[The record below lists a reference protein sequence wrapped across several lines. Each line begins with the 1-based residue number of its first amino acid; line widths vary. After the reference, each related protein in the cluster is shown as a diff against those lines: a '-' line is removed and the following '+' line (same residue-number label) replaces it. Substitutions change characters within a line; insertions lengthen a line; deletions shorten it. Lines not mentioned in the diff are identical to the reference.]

1 MRKFFLYVASVA
13 VAALACPVTAQT
25 LSSPGDSLVDE
36 GYAQSAVLTGSVEKI
51 TEDQMNKKQVTN
63 PLDAINGRV
72 AGLTVQKSN
81 NGVAA
86 MNAVRVRGT
95 TSLTGGNDP
104 LIIVD
109 GVFGDLSTLSSIYPA
124 DIESFTILKDA
135 TETAQYGS
143 RGASGVIEVLTK
155 KGSKGAAS
163 VSYNASFSINSVYKN
178 LNMLKA
184 DDYRTVLKNE
194 GLMLIDKGHDTD
206 WQKQIQQT
214 AFLQDHHVA
223 FMGGGDASGYR
234 VSLGYMEHNGVILH
248 EKMRNFTSN
257 MSMYQ
262 HMFNNFLKI
271 DLGMFGNIQKN
282 VTSVY
287 DVQKTFYSAACWNPT
302 FAPSKNEDGGYDGF
316 TYANQ
321 INHPLALMDSRTQD
335 KTVHISTHG
344 KLTFNLSK
352 SWHLSLFG
360 AYSHNE
366 VETSQFLPTSIWA
379 HGQAYKGTKKTES
392 LLGNVVL
399 TFDKHFDNH
408 HLNVL
413 ALGEAQRDIYTGFF
427 TTTTNFSTNDM
438 GFNSI
443 QAGAL
448 TLWEGTGSYRED
460 PSLVAFMGR
469 ISYDY
474 LGRYSIT
481 ATGRA
486 DGSSKFGSGQK
497 WGFFPSVSA
506 AWTLSEEPW
515 LRQVSW
521 LDNLKCRVGYGL
533 AGNLGGIDSYM
544 SHNWLQP
551 TGVVPVG
558 NAAAVALGTL
568 RNANPDLKWEVKH
581 TFNTGLDASF
591 WSNRLIASV
600 DFYTSKTTDM
610 LYLYNVS
617 VPPFAY
623 NKLLDNLGSMRNSG
637 VEIALGI
644 TPFATAD
651 MELNINAN
659 VAYQKNKLLSLSGYY
674 NDYYLEAPAY
684 VDIASL
690 NGAGFHGGYNHIVYQ
705 IVGQPLGVFYLPHC
719 NGLVKSA
726 EDANAY
732 VYSIEDLDGDGVIDI
747 ANGKDRQ
754 VCGQAVPKVLL
765 GSNFSFRYKQWD
777 VSLQLNGAFGHKI
790 YNGTSLTYMNMNS
803 LPGYNVLAKA
813 PERNIHDQ
821 IATDY
826 WLERGDYLNLDYLT
840 LGWNVPLSS
849 SVTKYVK
856 RLRLSLTVNNLA
868 TITSYSGLTP
878 MINSSAINSTI
889 GVDDKNVYPVSRTY
903 TLSVSINF

>member
-1 MRKFFLYVASVA
+1 
-13 VAALACPVTAQT
+13 
-25 LSSPGDSLVDE
+25 
-36 GYAQSAVLTGSVEKI
+36 
-51 TEDQMNKKQVTN
+51 
-63 PLDAINGRV
+63 
-72 AGLTVQKSN
+72 
-81 NGVAA
+81 
-86 MNAVRVRGT
+86 
-95 TSLTGGNDP
+95 
-104 LIIVD
+104 
-109 GVFGDLSTLSSIYPA
+109 
-124 DIESFTILKDA
+124 
-135 TETAQYGS
+135 
-143 RGASGVIEVLTK
+143 
-155 KGSKGAAS
+155 
-163 VSYNASFSINSVYKN
+163 
-178 LNMLKA
+178 
-184 DDYRTVLKNE
+184 
-194 GLMLIDKGHDTD
+194 
-206 WQKQIQQT
+206 
-214 AFLQDHHVA
+214 
-223 FMGGGDASGYR
+223 
-234 VSLGYMEHNGVILH
+234 
-248 EKMRNFTSN
+248 
-257 MSMYQ
+257 
-262 HMFNNFLKI
+262 
-271 DLGMFGNIQKN
+271 
-282 VTSVY
+282 
-287 DVQKTFYSAACWNPT
+287 
-302 FAPSKNEDGGYDGF
+302 
-316 TYANQ
+316 
-321 INHPLALMDSRTQD
+321 
-335 KTVHISTHG
+335 
-344 KLTFNLSK
+344 
-352 SWHLSLFG
+352 
-360 AYSHNE
+360 
-366 VETSQFLPTSIWA
+366 
-379 HGQAYKGTKKTES
+379 
-392 LLGNVVL
+392 
-399 TFDKHFDNH
+399 
-408 HLNVL
+408 
-413 ALGEAQRDIYTGFF
+413 IYTGFF

>member
-1 MRKFFLYVASVA
+1 MKKTLLCLASVA
-13 VAALACPVTAQT
+13 IAVMACPGIAQT
-25 LSSPGDSLVDE
+25 HSLPTDSLAE
-36 GYAQSAVLTGSVEKI
+36 GSYAKLTAMGGSAEVI
-51 TEDQMNKKQVTN
+51 TEGQMNKKQVTN
-63 PLDAINGRV
+63 PLDAISGRV

-124 DIESFTILKDA
+124 DIESFTIMKDA

-143 RGASGVIEVLTK
+143 RGASGVIEVTTK
-155 KGSKGAAS
+155 KGAKGAAS

-178 LNMLKA
+178 LDMLPA
-184 DDYRTVLKNE
+184 DAYRSVFKNA
-194 GLMLIDKGHDTD
+194 GLMLIDKGYNTN
-206 WQKQIQQT
+206 WQKEIQQT
-214 AFLQDHHVA
+214 GFMQDHHVA

-234 VSLGYMEHNGVILH
+234 VSLGFMDHKGVILH
-248 EKMRNFTSN
+248 ENMRNFTSN

-262 HMFNNFLKI
+262 YMFEKFLKI
-271 DLGMFGNIQKN
+271 DLGMFGNFQKN
-282 VTSVY
+282 MTSVY

-302 FAPSKNEDGGYDGF
+302 FAPSKNADGGYDGF

-344 KLTFNLSK
+344 KLTFDLSK
-352 SWHLSLFG
+352 EWRLTLFG

-379 HGQAYKGTKKTES
+379 HGQAYKGSKKTES

-399 TFDKHFDNH
+399 TFDKHFNDH
-408 HLNVL
+408 HLNAL
-413 ALGEAQRDIYTGFF
+413 ALGEVQRDVYTGFY

-448 TLWEGTGSYRED
+448 TLWEGTGSYREV
-460 PSLVAFMGR
+460 PSLASFMGR
-469 ISYDY
+469 VGYDY
-474 LGRYSIT
+474 MNRYSVTVT
-481 ATGRA
+481 ARG
-486 DGSSKFGSGQK
+486 DGSSKFGDNRK

-515 LRQVSW
+515 LRDASW
-521 LDNLKCRVGYGL
+521 LENLKWRVGYGL

-544 SHNWLQP
+544 SYNWLLP

-558 NAAAVALGTL
+558 ESAAVALGSL
-568 RNANPDLKWEVKH
+568 RNANPDLKWEVKR
-581 TFNTGLDASF
+581 TFNTGIDAAF
-591 WSNRLIASV
+591 WGNRLIASV
-600 DFYTSKTTDM
+600 DVYTSKTTDM
-610 LYLYNVS
+610 LYMYNVS

-637 VEIALGI
+637 VEVSLGV
-644 TPFATAD
+644 TPLATRD

-659 VAYQKNKLLSLSGYY
+659 IAYQSNKLLSLSGYY
-674 NDYYLEAPAY
+674 NDYYLEAPTY
-684 VDIASL
+684 VDLASL

-719 NGLVKSA
+719 TGLKKNENGGYTYA
-726 EDANAY
+726 IA
-732 VYSIEDLDGDGVIDI
+732 DLDGDGIIDI

-777 VSLQLNGAFGHKI
+777 ISLQMNGAFGHKI

-803 LPGYNVLAKA
+803 LPGYNVLSKA
-813 PERNIHDQ
+813 PEANIQDQ
-821 IATDY
+821 TATDY
-826 WLERGDYLNLDYLT
+826 WLERGDYLNFDYLT
-840 LGWNVPLSS
+840 VGWNIPLGGN
-849 SVTKYVK
+849 VAKYVK
-856 RLRLSLTVNNLA
+856 RLRLSFTVNNLA

-878 MINSSAINSTI
+878 MINSSAMNSTI
-889 GVDDKNVYPVSRTY
+889 GVDDKNVYPVARTY
-903 TLSVSINF
+903 TLSVGINF

>member
-1 MRKFFLYVASVA
+1 MRKLLLCLVSVTIASFSH
-13 VAALACPVTAQT
+13 
-25 LSSPGDSLVDE
+25 LSTGQSLPADSLTE
-36 GYAQSAVLTGSVEKI
+36 AGYASSALLTGAAERI

-143 RGASGVIEVLTK
+143 RGASGVIEVTTK
-155 KGSKGAAS
+155 KGTKGAAS
-163 VSYNASFSINSVYKN
+163 VSYNASFSFNSVYKN

-184 DDYRTVLKNE
+184 ADYRTVLKNA
-194 GLMLIDKGHDTD
+194 GLMLIDKDYDTD

-262 HMFNNFLKI
+262 NMFNNFLKI

-302 FAPSKNEDGGYDGF
+302 YAPFKNEDGGYDGF

-352 SWHLSLFG
+352 SWRLSLFG

-379 HGQAYKGTKKTES
+379 HGQAYKGTRKTES
-392 LLGNVVL
+392 LLGNAAL
-399 TFDKHFDNH
+399 TFDRRFNEH

-413 ALGEAQRDIYTGFF
+413 ALGEVQRDIYTGFY
-427 TTTTNFSTNDM
+427 TTTTNFSTNEL

-443 QAGAL
+443 QEGAL

-469 ISYDY
+469 VSYDY

-481 ATGRA
+481 ASARA
-486 DGSSKFGSGQK
+486 DGSSKFGTGNK

-521 LDNLKCRVGYGL
+521 LDNLKWRVGYGL

-544 SHNWLQP
+544 SYNWLQP
-551 TGVVPVG
+551 TGIVPVG
-558 NAAAVALGTL
+558 EVAAVALGTL

-581 TFNTGLDASF
+581 IFNTGLDAGF
-591 WSNRLIASV
+591 WGNRLIASI

-659 VAYQKNKLLSLSGYY
+659 VTYQKNKLLSLSGYY

-705 IVGQPLGVFYLPHC
+705 IVGQPLGVFYLPHST
-719 NGLVKSA
+719 GLAKNEKGESIYA
-726 EDANAY
+726 
-732 VYSIEDLDGDGVIDI
+732 IEDLDGDGVIDL

-777 VSLQLNGAFGHKI
+777 VSLQMNGAFGHKI

-813 PERNIHDQ
+813 PESNIKDQ
-821 IATDY
+821 TATDY
-826 WLERGDYLNLDYLT
+826 WLERGDYLNFDYLT
-840 LGWNVPLSS
+840 LGWNVPLGS

>member
-1 MRKFFLYVASVA
+1 MRKTFLCLASVA
-13 VAALACPVTAQT
+13 IAAIACPMAAQT
-25 LSSPGDSLVDE
+25 LSPPADSVADA
-36 GYAQSAVLTGSVEKI
+36 GYAEKALLTGAAERI

-63 PLDAINGRV
+63 PLEAINGRV

-124 DIESFTILKDA
+124 DIESFTIMKDA

-143 RGASGVIEVLTK
+143 RGASGVIEVTTK

-163 VSYNASFSINSVYKN
+163 VSYNASFSINAVYKN
-178 LNMLKA
+178 LDMLEA
-184 DDYRTVLKNE
+184 NAYRSVLKNS
-194 GLMLIDKGHDTD
+194 GLMLIDKGYNTN
-206 WQKQIQQT
+206 WQKEIQQVG
-214 AFLQDHHVA
+214 FMQDHHVA

-262 HMFNNFLKI
+262 NMFDNFLKI
-271 DLGMFGNIQKN
+271 DLGMFGNFQKN
-282 VTSVY
+282 MTSIY

-302 FAPSKNEDGGYDGF
+302 FAPFKNEDGGYDGF

-352 SWHLSLFG
+352 DWHLSLFG

-392 LLGNVVL
+392 LLGNAVL
-399 TFDKHFDNH
+399 TFDKRYDDH

-413 ALGEAQRDIYTGFF
+413 AMGEVQRDIYTGFY

-460 PSLVAFMGR
+460 PSLAAFMGR
-469 ISYDY
+469 VGYDY
-474 LGRYSIT
+474 KNRYSLT
-481 ATGRA
+481 ATARA
-486 DGSSKFGSGQK
+486 DGSSKFGDGRK

-506 AWTLSEEPW
+506 AWTLSEESW
-515 LRQVSW
+515 LRDAAW
-521 LDNLKCRVGYGL
+521 LDNLKWRIGYGL

-544 SHNWLQP
+544 SYNWLLP
-551 TGVVPVG
+551 TGIVPVG
-558 NAAAVALGTL
+558 EAAAVALGSL

-581 TFNTGLDASF
+581 TFNTGFDAAF
-591 WSNRLIASV
+591 WGNRLIASV

-610 LYLYNVS
+610 LYMYNVS

-637 VEIALGI
+637 VEVALGI
-644 TPFATAD
+644 TPLTTRD

-659 VAYQKNKLLSLSGYY
+659 VTYQYNKLLSLSGYY
-674 NDYYLEAPAY
+674 NDYYLEAPTY
-684 VDIASL
+684 VDLASL

-719 NGLVKSA
+719 TGLTKN
-726 EDANAY
+726 EKGG
-732 VYSIEDLDGDGVIDI
+732 YSYAVADLDGDGIIDI

-777 VSLQLNGAFGHKI
+777 ISLQMNGAFGHKI

-803 LPGYNVLAKA
+803 LPGYNVLSKA
-813 PERNIHDQ
+813 PEANIQDQ
-821 IATDY
+821 TATDY
-826 WLERGDYLNLDYLT
+826 WLERGDYLNFDYLT
-840 LGWNVPLSS
+840 LGWNIPLSS
-849 SVTKYVK
+849 KVAKYVK
-856 RLRLSLTVNNLA
+856 RLRLSFTVNNLA

-878 MINSSAINSTI
+878 MINSSAMNSTI
-889 GVDDKNVYPVSRTY
+889 GVDDKNVYPVARTY
-903 TLSVSINF
+903 TLSVGINF

>member
-1 MRKFFLYVASVA
+1 MRKSLFFLVSVTIA
-13 VAALACPVTAQT
+13 TITHLSTGQT
-25 LSSPGDSLVDE
+25 LPGDSVADV
-36 GYAQSAVLTGSVEKI
+36 GYAKSAVLSGSVDRI

-143 RGASGVIEVLTK
+143 RGASGVIEVSTK

-163 VSYNASFSINSVYKN
+163 VSYNASFSFNSVYKN
-178 LNMLKA
+178 LDMLSA
-184 DDYRTVLKNE
+184 DAYRGVLKNA
-194 GLMLIDKGHDTD
+194 GLMLIDKGYNTN
-206 WQKQIQQT
+206 WQKVIQQT
-214 AFLQDHHVA
+214 GFMQDHHVA

-234 VSLGYMEHNGVILH
+234 VSLGFMDHKGVILH
-248 EKMRNFTSN
+248 ENMRNFTSN

-262 HMFNNFLKI
+262 YMFNNFLKI
-271 DLGMFGNIQKN
+271 DLGMFGNFQKN
-282 VTSVY
+282 MTSVY

-352 SWHLSLFG
+352 DWNLSLFG

-392 LLGNVVL
+392 LLGNAVL
-399 TFDKHFDNH
+399 TYDHYFNEH

-413 ALGEAQRDIYTGFF
+413 ALGEVQRDIYTGFY

-443 QAGAL
+443 QEGAL

-460 PSLVAFMGR
+460 PSLAAFMGR
-469 ISYDY
+469 VGYDY

-481 ATGRA
+481 ATARA
-486 DGSSKFGSGQK
+486 DGSSKFGKGDK

-515 LRQVSW
+515 LREATW
-521 LDNLKCRVGYGL
+521 LDNLKWRVGYGL

-551 TGVVPVG
+551 IGIVPVG
-558 NAAAVALGTL
+558 EAAAVALGSL

-637 VEIALGI
+637 VEVALGV
-644 TPFATAD
+644 TPLATRD

-659 VAYQKNKLLSLSGYY
+659 ITYQYNKLLSLSGYY
-674 NDYYLEAPAY
+674 NDYYLEAPTY
-684 VDIASL
+684 VDLASL

-719 NGLVKSA
+719 TGLKKNENGG
-726 EDANAY
+726 
-732 VYSIEDLDGDGVIDI
+732 YSYGIADLDGDGVIDI

-777 VSLQLNGAFGHKI
+777 VSLQMNGAFGHKI

-803 LPGYNVLAKA
+803 LPGYNVLSKA
-813 PERNIHDQ
+813 PEANIQDQ
-821 IATDY
+821 TATDY
-826 WLERGDYLNLDYLT
+826 WLERGDYLNFDYLT
-840 LGWNVPLSS
+840 LGWNVPLSA

-856 RLRLSLTVNNLA
+856 RLRLSLTVNNFA